1 MQEGFKHKNPQVK
14 AESLRFLIRCLRTT
28 PSPPNKAE
36 TQIVGE
42 AAIKLLGDTAEPVR
56 AAAQEALGTLM
67 KIVGERAMIQFL
79 DPVDDIRKAKIR
91 EFFEKA
97 EVKAKQR
104 TAPPPKANGPG
115 AKRPGAAN
123 GPKAGGGVAK
133 VAGGASGI
141 ARTNSLKRPGST
153 ASSVDR
159 EPDSPKKSTI
169 VRPGMRPPT
178 TTSSSAS
185 SSAGSAPPSRLG
197 PRQSVVPSARAGSP
211 VQPPAPKKAP
221 SDDPPKL
228 SRGLMGRVL
237 PPSVSELIR

>member
-1 MQEGFKHKNPQVK
+1 
-14 AESLRFLIRCLRTT
+14 
-28 PSPPNKAE
+28 
-36 TQIVGE
+36 
-42 AAIKLLGDTAEPVR
+42 
-56 AAAQEALGTLM
+56 
-67 KIVGERAMIQFL
+67 MIQFL

-104 TAPPPKANGPG
+104 TAPPPKPAGPG
-115 AKRPGAAN
+115 AKRPGAPN
-123 GPKAGGGVAK
+123 GKVGGGVAK

-141 ARTNSLKRPGST
+141 ARTGSLKRPGSV

-159 EPDSPKKSTI
+159 EPDSPKKPTI

-185 SSAGSAPPSRLG
+185 SSTGTAPPSRFG

-237 PPSVSELIR
+237 PPFQCGVLIG